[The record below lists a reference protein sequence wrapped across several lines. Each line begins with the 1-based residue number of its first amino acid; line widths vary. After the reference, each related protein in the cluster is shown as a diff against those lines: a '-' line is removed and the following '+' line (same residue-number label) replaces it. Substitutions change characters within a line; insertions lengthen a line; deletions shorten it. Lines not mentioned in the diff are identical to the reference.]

1 MARMAGP
8 STTIVTITCAVLTI
22 MRIAVASATGTTMN
36 VGCQIRAIP
45 YNDMLRLEA
54 VAVGPRPA
62 TGNYQFE
69 VFKQSSS
76 GTSQNVQS
84 GEFELDAGRDTIL
97 TTVIL
102 EGAARGR
109 YRARLT
115 LDSQE
120 FGRISCVSP

>member
-1 MARMAGP
+1 MASP
-8 STTIVTITCAVLTI
+8 STTIVTVTCALLALI
-22 MRIAVASATGTTMN
+22 RIAGASATESTMN

-45 YNDMLRLEA
+45 LNGMLRLEA
-54 VAVGPRPA
+54 VAVGPRQA
-62 TGNYQFE
+62 TGNYQLE
-69 VFKQSSS
+69 VFKQSPS

-115 LDSQE
+115 LDSEE